1 MTLRGRAATRRPI
14 SLRAREPAAKRLPD
28 KEGRRSG
35 EGDSGEAPSPP
46 GQLLD
51 VADLT
56 VSIPTESGTI
66 EAVRGISLAI
76 ESGETVGIVGES
88 GSGKTMLALSLL

>member
-1 MTLRGRAATRRPI
+1 MPLRLPRQ
-14 SLRAREPAAKRLPD
+14 PAAKRAGGGVGSAGTL
-28 KEGRRSG
+28 
-35 EGDSGEAPSPP
+35 SPP
-46 GQLLD
+46 VQLID

-76 ESGETVGIVGES
+76 EPGETVGIVGES
-88 GSGKTMLALSLL
+88 GSGKTMLALSLLGLLPAAAQVSGSVLLNG